1 MSVEDFVTPQPTDAE
16 RSAATT
22 LLRMIW
28 GTHIS
33 RAVYVAAE
41 LGIADLLADGPLS
54 SSELARRT
62 GTHASRCTGS

>member
-41 LGIADLLADGPLS
+41 AGH
-54 SSELARRT
+54 RRP
-62 GTHASRCTGS
+62 SRRWATQLE